1 MKQLIVMVATVIL
14 GVAIAALVLGFRT
27 EAVSLADS
35 AENSINSLVST
46 F

>member
-27 EAVSLADS
+27 EASDLATS
-35 AENSINSLVST
+35 AGESISSLVST